1 MKSLE
6 LLLQNNP
13 PENLMIAAGIALA
26 SFIVLT
32 TARAILVRKLQKWAK
47 LSETHWDDLFAE
59 VLSSTHNLS
68 LLAISCLIA
77 FSNLQVTARMEN
89 WIQHG
94 FTLMLFFQLGLWV
107 HRGIRGWRDIQVAK
121 HKEMENGAAAVN
133 YGIIAFL
140 AEMALWIILA
150 LLVLDNLGIN
160 ITTLVASLGIGG
172 IAVALAVQNILGDLF
187 ASLSIAL
194 DKPFVTGD
202 FIVIDNM
209 MGTVKHVGL
218 KTTRIQSLSG
228 EELIFSNADLL
239 RSRIRNYKRMS
250 ERRIVFEI
258 GVTFDTP
265 TDKLRRIND
274 IIRDIIDT
282 EANARL
288 DRCHFKKIGASSLD
302 FEVVYYVLDP
312 DFSQYMN
319 IQQSINLQLMERLAA
334 EGIEF
339 AFPTQTL
346 HIASLANARAN

>member
-1 MKSLE
+1 MKSIDQ
-6 LLLQNNP
+6 LLQNNP
-13 PENLMIAAGIALA
+13 PESLMVAAGIAFA

-32 TARAILVRKLQKWAK
+32 TIRALLVRKLQKWAK
-47 LSETHWDDLFAE
+47 LSETHWDDLFADI
-59 VLSSTHNLS
+59 LASTHNIS
-68 LLAISCLIA
+68 LLAISGLIA
-77 FSNLQVTARMEN
+77 FSNLHVSARMEN

-94 FTLMLFFQLGLWV
+94 FTLMLFFQIGLWV

-140 AEMALWIILA
+140 GEMALWIIVA

-194 DKPFVTGD
+194 DKPFVVGD
-202 FIVIDNM
+202 FIVIDSM

-218 KTTRIQSLSG
+218 KTTRVQSLSG

-239 RSRIRNYKRMS
+239 RSRIRNYKHLA

-258 GVTFDTP
+258 GVEFDTP
-265 TDKLRRIND
+265 VEKLKRINE
-274 IIRDIIDT
+274 IIRD
-282 EANARL
+282 AVNAEPCSRL
-288 DRCHFKKIGASSLD
+288 DRTHFKKIGASSLD
-302 FEVVYYVLDP
+302 FEVVYYVLDA
-312 DFSQYMN
+312 DYARYMD
-319 IQQSINLQLMERLAA
+319 IQQNINLTLMARMAA
-334 EGIEF
+334 EGIAF

-346 HIASLANARAN
+346 HIASTPQTSH